1 MLELWLN
8 FTDPDGATRRVK
20 VTGSK
25 FVIGRHSDCDLAISD
40 ARLSR
45 VHATIE
51 RFGDIWEVSDAG
63 SSNGTTLNGSPVF
76 DAVPLA
82 NGHTL
87 SLGGLPVTVEIVAEV
102 PTAAA
107 SIAASVSPSSSG
119 EKPVKA
125 KDSNGPRRIPVGLIF
140 LPPILALFLVLFGG
154 GIAYFVTAGDPL
166 TAKNSVP
173 GDDDDPPVNNKN
185 NRDDDDPPIPQDTAT
200 PDSITS
206 TPTPT
211 SLSETAKVELNGAN
225 FLRKIAQNDSNI
237 FLTTDQAKRVQ
248 SKIRSL
254 QSSSA
259 VAANLR
265 SAKQNAAQIRTLA
278 SERSLKPQLLAVAA
292 VARLGTKTGDVVATA
307 KTMAEVLE
315 KLNIQIGSELADDC
329 LLMIAAYEQG
339 AAGETMKM
347 RNMLQ
352 ALANETNES
361 SRTIRTI
368 WFLEKRGKIT
378 PAEFERALAFLA
390 IGTIAQNPKDF
401 DVNTEALDI

>member
-1 MLELWLN
+1 
-8 FTDPDGATRRVK
+8 
-20 VTGSK
+20 
-25 FVIGRHSDCDLAISD
+25 
-40 ARLSR
+40 
-45 VHATIE
+45 
-51 RFGDIWEVSDAG
+51 
-63 SSNGTTLNGSPVF
+63 
-76 DAVPLA
+76 
-82 NGHTL
+82 
-87 SLGGLPVTVEIVAEV
+87 
-102 PTAAA
+102 
-107 SIAASVSPSSSG
+107 
-119 EKPVKA
+119 
-125 KDSNGPRRIPVGLIF
+125 
-140 LPPILALFLVLFGG
+140 
-154 GIAYFVTAGDPL
+154 
-166 TAKNSVP
+166 
-173 GDDDDPPVNNKN
+173 
-185 NRDDDDPPIPQDTAT
+185 
-200 PDSITS
+200 
-206 TPTPT
+206 
-211 SLSETAKVELNGAN
+211 
-225 FLRKIAQNDSNI
+225 
-237 FLTTDQAKRVQ
+237 
-248 SKIRSL
+248 
-254 QSSSA
+254 
-259 VAANLR
+259 

-339 AAGETMKM
+339 AAGETMMM